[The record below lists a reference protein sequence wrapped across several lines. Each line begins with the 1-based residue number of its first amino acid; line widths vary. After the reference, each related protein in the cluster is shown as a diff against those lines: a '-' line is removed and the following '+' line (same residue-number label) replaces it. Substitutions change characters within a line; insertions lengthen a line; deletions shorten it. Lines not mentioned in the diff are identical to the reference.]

1 MSINNFPPYGYL
13 SPCNAATVSP
23 NLKVNMTEAVINQNQ
38 QAQAFS
44 PFGKRNANKDRI
56 EQEEAELKRLAEDKN
71 NPPEGNDGDD
81 SNLNAEEKSFKKR
94 YGDLRRHS
102 QQQQVALQKQIDELR
117 SQLQS
122 STEKQIKLP
131 KSEEELNEW
140 ARTYPDV
147 AKIVETIAIKKAKE
161 QTQALDERFKQ
172 LDEREHQTAKE
183 KAEAELMR
191 LHPDF
196 DSIRDD
202 DDFHNW
208 VEDQPKW
215 VQDALYDNDSD
226 ARAAA
231 RAIDLYKA
239 DKNIKTKKSTSDK
252 GAAESVNTRGSRS
265 APTGESKEGVF
276 YESQVSKMSTFEYEK
291 NQDAI
296 AKALQSGKFVYDISG
311 NAR

>member
-1 MSINNFPPYGYL
+1 
-13 SPCNAATVSP
+13 
-23 NLKVNMTEAVINQNQ
+23 MTEAVINQNQ

-44 PFGKRNANKDRI
+44 PFGKRNANKDKI
-56 EQEEAELKRLAEDKN
+56 EQEEAELKQLAEDKS
-71 NPPEGNDGDD
+71 NPPEDNNGDD
-81 SNLNAEEKSFKKR
+81 SNLSAEEKSFKKR

-102 QQQQVALQKQIDELR
+102 QQQQTTLQKQIDELR

-140 ARTYPDV
+140 AKTYPDV

-172 LDEREHQTAKE
+172 LDEREHQTSKD

-196 DSIRDD
+196 DVIRDD

-208 VEDQPKW
+208 VEEQPKW
-215 VQDALYDNDSD
+215 IQDALYDNESD

-265 APTGESKEGVF
+265 TPTGESKDGVF
-276 YESQVSKMSTFEYEK
+276 YESQVNKMSTFEYEK
-291 NQDAI
+291 NQEAI

-311 NAR
+311 SAR

>member
-1 MSINNFPPYGYL
+1 M
-13 SPCNAATVSP
+13 
-23 NLKVNMTEAVINQNQ
+23 KQ
-38 QAQAFS
+38 
-44 PFGKRNANKDRI
+44 
-56 EQEEAELKRLAEDKN
+56 LAEDKSNPSEDN
-71 NPPEGNDGDD
+71 NGDD
-81 SNLNAEEKSFKKR
+81 SNLSAEEKSFKKR

-102 QQQQVALQKQIDELR
+102 QQQQVTLQKQIDELR

-140 ARTYPDV
+140 ARAYPDV

-183 KAEAELMR
+183 KAEAELTR

-202 DDFHNW
+202 DAFHNW
-208 VEDQPKW
+208 VEEQPKW
-215 VQDALYDNDSD
+215 VQDALYDNESD
-226 ARAAA
+226 AVSAA

-239 DKNIKTKKSTSDK
+239 DKGIKTKKTASDK

-265 APTGESKEGVF
+265 APTGESKDGVF
-276 YESQVSKMSTFEYEK
+276 YESEVSKMSTFEYEK
-291 NQDAI
+291 NQEAI
-296 AKALQSGKFVYDISG
+296 AKALQSGKFVYDVSG

>member
-1 MSINNFPPYGYL
+1 
-13 SPCNAATVSP
+13 
-23 NLKVNMTEAVINQNQ
+23 MTEVVINQNQ

-56 EQEEAELKRLAEDKN
+56 EQEEAELKKLAEDKN
-71 NPPEGNDGDD
+71 NPPEDNNDGDD

-102 QQQQVALQKQIDELR
+102 QQQQTTLQKQIDELR
-117 SQLQS
+117 SQLQQ

-140 ARTYPDV
+140 AAQYPDV

-161 QTQALDERFKQ
+161 QTKALDERFKQ
-172 LDEREHQTAKE
+172 LDEREHQTSKD

-196 DSIRDD
+196 DAIRDD
-202 DDFHNW
+202 DEFHTW
-208 VEDQPKW
+208 VDEQPKW
-215 VQDALYDNDSD
+215 VQDALYDNEND
-226 ARAAA
+226 AKAAA

-239 DKNIKTKKSTSDK
+239 DKGIKVKKATPDK
-252 GAAESVNTRGSRS
+252 SAAESVNTRGSRS
-265 APTGESKEGVF
+265 APTGESKDGVF

-291 NQDAI
+291 NQEAI

>member
-1 MSINNFPPYGYL
+1 
-13 SPCNAATVSP
+13 
-23 NLKVNMTEAVINQNQ
+23 MTEAVINQNQ

-44 PFGKRNANKDRI
+44 PFGKRNANKDKI
-56 EQEEAELKRLAEDKN
+56 EQEEAELKQLAEDKN
-71 NPPEGNDGDD
+71 KEPQEAQEPED
-81 SNLNAEEKSFKKR
+81 SSLNAEEKSFKKR

-102 QQQQVALQKQIDELR
+102 QQQQTTLQKQIDELR
-117 SQLQS
+117 SQLQQ
-122 STEKQIKLP
+122 STEKQISLP
-131 KSEEELNEW
+131 KSEEELAEW
-140 ARTYPDV
+140 AKTYPDV

-172 LDEREHQTAKE
+172 LDEREHKTSKD

-196 DSIRDD
+196 DAIRDD

-208 VEDQPKW
+208 VEEQPKW
-215 VQDALYDNDSD
+215 IQDALYDNESD
-226 ARAAA
+226 AKAAA

-239 DKNIKTKKSTSDK
+239 DKGIKVKKTTTDK

-265 APTGESKEGVF
+265 APTGESKDGVF

-291 NQDAI
+291 NQEAI

-311 NAR
+311 SAR

>member
-1 MSINNFPPYGYL
+1 
-13 SPCNAATVSP
+13 
-23 NLKVNMTEAVINQNQ
+23 MTEAVINQNQ

-56 EQEEAELKRLAEDKN
+56 EQEEAELKQLAEDKS
-71 NPPEGNDGDD
+71 NPQESQDGED
-81 SNLNAEEKSFKKR
+81 SNLSAEEKSFKKR

-102 QQQQVALQKQIDELR
+102 QQQQVGLQKQIDDLR
-117 SQLQS
+117 SQLQQ

-140 ARTYPDV
+140 AAQYPDV

-172 LDEREHQTAKE
+172 LDEREQKTSKDN
-183 KAEAELMR
+183 AEAELMR

-196 DSIRDD
+196 DVIRDD
-202 DDFHNW
+202 DAFHNW
-208 VEDQPKW
+208 VEEEPKW
-215 VQDALYDNDSD
+215 IQDALYDNESD
-226 ARAAA
+226 AKAAA

-239 DKNIKTKKSTSDK
+239 DKGIKTKKTTSDR

-265 APTGESKEGVF
+265 APTGESTDGVF

-291 NQDAI
+291 NQEAI
-296 AKALQSGKFVYDISG
+296 AKALQSGKFIYDVSG

>member
-1 MSINNFPPYGYL
+1 
-13 SPCNAATVSP
+13 
-23 NLKVNMTEAVINQNQ
+23 MTEAVVNQNL
-38 QAQAFS
+38 QAQTFS

-56 EQEEAELKRLAEDKN
+56 EQEEAELKELAEDKS
-71 NPPEGNDGDD
+71 NPQDPED
-81 SNLNAEEKSFKKR
+81 SNLSAEEKSFKKR

-102 QQQQVALQKQIDELR
+102 QQQQVGLQKQIDELR

-140 ARTYPDV
+140 ARAYPDV

-183 KAEAELMR
+183 KAEADLTR

-196 DSIRDD
+196 DTIRDD
-202 DDFHNW
+202 DAFHSW
-208 VEDQPKW
+208 VEEQPKW
-215 VQDALYDNDSD
+215 IQDALYDNESD
-226 ARAAA
+226 AVSAA

-239 DKNIKTKKSTSDK
+239 DKGIKTKKTASDK

-265 APTGESKEGVF
+265 APTGESKDGVF
-276 YESQVSKMSTFEYEK
+276 YESEVSKMSTFEYEK
-291 NQDAI
+291 NQEAI

-311 NAR
+311 SAR

>member
-1 MSINNFPPYGYL
+1 
-13 SPCNAATVSP
+13 
-23 NLKVNMTEAVINQNQ
+23 MTEAVINQNQ

-44 PFGKRNANKDRI
+44 PFGKRNANKDKI
-56 EQEEAELKRLAEDKN
+56 EQEEAELKQMAEDKN
-71 NPPEGNDGDD
+71 KEPQEPQESED
-81 SNLNAEEKSFKKR
+81 SSLNAEEKSFKKR

-102 QQQQVALQKQIDELR
+102 QQQQTTLQKQIDELR
-117 SQLQS
+117 SQLQQ
-122 STEKQIKLP
+122 STEKQISLP
-131 KSEEELNEW
+131 KSEEELAEW
-140 ARTYPDV
+140 AKTYPDV

-172 LDEREHQTAKE
+172 LDERENKTSKD

-196 DSIRDD
+196 DVIRDD

-208 VEDQPKW
+208 VEEQPKW
-215 VQDALYDNDSD
+215 IQDALYDNESD
-226 ARAAA
+226 AKAAA

-239 DKNIKTKKSTSDK
+239 DKGIKVKKSTADK
-252 GAAESVNTRGSRS
+252 GAAESVNTRSSRS
-265 APTGESKEGVF
+265 APTGESTDGVF

-291 NQDAI
+291 SQEAI

-311 NAR
+311 SAR

>member
-1 MSINNFPPYGYL
+1 
-13 SPCNAATVSP
+13 
-23 NLKVNMTEAVINQNQ
+23 MTEAVINQNQ

-56 EQEEAELKRLAEDKN
+56 EQEEAELKELAEDKS
-71 NPPEGNDGDD
+71 NPQDPED
-81 SNLNAEEKSFKKR
+81 SNLSAEEKSFKKR

-102 QQQQVALQKQIDELR
+102 QQQQVTLQKQIDELR

-131 KSEEELNEW
+131 KSEEELSEW
-140 ARTYPDV
+140 ARAYPDV

-183 KAEAELMR
+183 KAEADLTR

-196 DSIRDD
+196 DNIRDD
-202 DDFHNW
+202 DAFHSW
-208 VEDQPKW
+208 VEEQPKW
-215 VQDALYDNDSD
+215 IQDALYDNESD
-226 ARAAA
+226 AVSAA

-239 DKNIKTKKSTSDK
+239 DKGIKTKKQSKDN

-265 APTGESKEGVF
+265 APTGESKDGVF
-276 YESQVSKMSTFEYEK
+276 YESQVSKMTTFEYEK
-291 NQDAI
+291 NQEAI
-296 AKALQSGKFVYDISG
+296 AKALQSGKFVYDVSG

>member
-1 MSINNFPPYGYL
+1 
-13 SPCNAATVSP
+13 
-23 NLKVNMTEAVINQNQ
+23 MTEAVINPNQ

-71 NPPEGNDGDD
+71 NPSQDQQDSGDD
-81 SNLNAEEKSFKKR
+81 SNLSGEEKSFKKR

-102 QQQQVALQKQIDELR
+102 QQQQTALQKQIDELR
-117 SQLQS
+117 SQLQQ

-140 ARTYPDV
+140 AKTYPDV

-208 VEDQPKW
+208 VEEQPKW

-226 ARAAA
+226 AKAAA

-239 DKNIKTKKSTSDK
+239 DKGIKTKKASSDK

-265 APTGESKEGVF
+265 APTGESKDGVF
-276 YESQVSKMSTFEYEK
+276 YESQVNKMSTFEYEK
-291 NQDAI
+291 NQEAI

-311 NAR
+311 SAR

>member
-1 MSINNFPPYGYL
+1 
-13 SPCNAATVSP
+13 
-23 NLKVNMTEAVINQNQ
+23 MTEAVINQNQ

-44 PFGKRNANKDRI
+44 PFGKRNANKDKI
-56 EQEEAELKRLAEDKN
+56 EQEEAELKKLAEDKN
-71 NPPEGNDGDD
+71 NPPEDNNDGDD

-102 QQQQVALQKQIDELR
+102 QQQQTTLQKQIDELR
-117 SQLQS
+117 SQLQQ

-140 ARTYPDV
+140 AAQYPDV

-161 QTQALDERFKQ
+161 QTKALDERFKQ
-172 LDEREHQTAKE
+172 LDEREHQTSKD

-196 DSIRDD
+196 DAIRDD
-202 DDFHNW
+202 DEFHSW
-208 VEDQPKW
+208 VDEQPKW
-215 VQDALYDNDSD
+215 VQDALYDNESD

-239 DKNIKTKKSTSDK
+239 DKGIKAKRTSPDR

-265 APTGESKEGVF
+265 APTGESKDGVF

-291 NQDAI
+291 NQEAI

-311 NAR
+311 SAR

>member
-1 MSINNFPPYGYL
+1 
-13 SPCNAATVSP
+13 
-23 NLKVNMTEAVINQNQ
+23 MTEAVINQNQ

-44 PFGKRNANKDRI
+44 PFGKRNANKDKI
-56 EQEEAELKRLAEDKN
+56 EQEEAELKQIAEDKN
-71 NPPEGNDGDD
+71 KDPQEAQEPED
-81 SNLNAEEKSFKKR
+81 SSLNAEEKSFKKR

-102 QQQQVALQKQIDELR
+102 QQQQTTLQKQIDELR
-117 SQLQS
+117 SQLQQ
-122 STEKQIKLP
+122 STEKQISLP
-131 KSEEELNEW
+131 KSEEELAEW
-140 ARTYPDV
+140 AKTYPDV

-172 LDEREHQTAKE
+172 LDEREHQTSKD

-196 DSIRDD
+196 DVIRDD

-208 VEDQPKW
+208 VEEQPKW

-239 DKNIKTKKSTSDK
+239 DKGIKTKKASSDK

-265 APTGESKEGVF
+265 APTGESKDGVF
-276 YESQVSKMSTFEYEK
+276 YESQVNKMSTFEYEK
-291 NQDAI
+291 NQEAI

-311 NAR
+311 SAR

>member
-1 MSINNFPPYGYL
+1 
-13 SPCNAATVSP
+13 
-23 NLKVNMTEAVINQNQ
+23 
-38 QAQAFS
+38 
-44 PFGKRNANKDRI
+44 
-56 EQEEAELKRLAEDKN
+56 
-71 NPPEGNDGDD
+71 
-81 SNLNAEEKSFKKR
+81 
-94 YGDLRRHS
+94 
-102 QQQQVALQKQIDELR
+102 LQKQIDDLR

-140 ARTYPDV
+140 ARAYPDV

-161 QTQALDERFKQ
+161 QTKALDERFKQ

-183 KAEAELMR
+183 KAEADLTR

-202 DDFHNW
+202 DAFHNW
-208 VEDQPKW
+208 VEEQPKW
-215 VQDALYDNDSD
+215 VQDALYDNESD
-226 ARAAA
+226 AVSAA

-239 DKNIKTKKSTSDK
+239 DKGIKTKKTTSDR

-265 APTGESKEGVF
+265 APTGESKDGVF
-276 YESQVSKMSTFEYEK
+276 YESEVSKMSTFEYEK
-291 NQDAI
+291 NQEAI

-311 NAR
+311 SAR

>member
-1 MSINNFPPYGYL
+1 
-13 SPCNAATVSP
+13 
-23 NLKVNMTEAVINQNQ
+23 MTEAVINQNQ

-44 PFGKRNANKDRI
+44 PFGKRNANKDKI
-56 EQEEAELKRLAEDKN
+56 EQEEAELKQMAEDKN
-71 NPPEGNDGDD
+71 KEPQEAQEPED
-81 SNLNAEEKSFKKR
+81 SSLNAEEKSFKKR

-102 QQQQVALQKQIDELR
+102 QQQQTTLQKQIDELR
-117 SQLQS
+117 SQLQQ
-122 STEKQIKLP
+122 STEKQISLP
-131 KSEEELNEW
+131 KSEEELAEW
-140 ARTYPDV
+140 AKTYPDV

-172 LDEREHQTAKE
+172 LDEREHKTSKD

-196 DSIRDD
+196 DVIRDD

-208 VEDQPKW
+208 VEEQPKW
-215 VQDALYDNDSD
+215 IQDALYDNESD
-226 ARAAA
+226 AKAAA

-239 DKNIKTKKSTSDK
+239 DKGIKVKKSTADK
-252 GAAESVNTRGSRS
+252 GAAESVNTRSSRS
-265 APTGESKEGVF
+265 APTGESTDGVF

-291 NQDAI
+291 SQEAI

-311 NAR
+311 SAR

>member
-1 MSINNFPPYGYL
+1 MQLQLAP
-13 SPCNAATVSP
+13 T
-23 NLKVNMTEAVINQNQ
+23 LKVNMTEAMINQNQ

-56 EQEEAELKRLAEDKN
+56 EQEEAELKQLSEDKN
-71 NPPEGNDGDD
+71 NQQEAQDGEE
-81 SNLNAEEKSFKKR
+81 SSLSGEEKSFKKR

-102 QQQQVALQKQIDELR
+102 QQQQTTLQKQIDELR
-117 SQLQS
+117 SQLQQ

-140 ARTYPDV
+140 VKTYPDV

-172 LDEREHQTAKE
+172 LDERENQTAKD
-183 KAEAELMR
+183 KAEAELTR

-196 DSIRDD
+196 DVIRDD
-202 DDFHNW
+202 DDFHSW
-208 VEDQPKW
+208 VEEQPKW

-226 ARAAA
+226 AKAAA

-239 DKNIKTKKSTSDK
+239 DKGIKTKKATSDK

-265 APTGESKEGVF
+265 APTGESKDGVF
-276 YESQVSKMSTFEYEK
+276 YESQVNKMSTFEYEK
-291 NQDAI
+291 NQEAI

-311 NAR
+311 SAR

>member
-1 MSINNFPPYGYL
+1 
-13 SPCNAATVSP
+13 
-23 NLKVNMTEAVINQNQ
+23 MTEAVINPNQ

-71 NPPEGNDGDD
+71 NPSQDQQDSGDD
-81 SNLNAEEKSFKKR
+81 SNLSGEEKSFKKR

-102 QQQQVALQKQIDELR
+102 QQQQTALQKQIDELR
-117 SQLQS
+117 SQLQQ

-140 ARTYPDV
+140 AKTYPDV

-208 VEDQPKW
+208 VEEQPKW

-226 ARAAA
+226 AKAAA

-239 DKNIKTKKSTSDK
+239 DKNIKTKKPTSDK

-265 APTGESKEGVF
+265 APTGESKDGVF
-276 YESQVSKMSTFEYEK
+276 YESQVNKMSTFEYEK
-291 NQDAI
+291 NQEAI

-311 NAR
+311 SAR

>member
-1 MSINNFPPYGYL
+1 
-13 SPCNAATVSP
+13 
-23 NLKVNMTEAVINQNQ
+23 MTEAVINQNQ

-44 PFGKRNANKDRI
+44 PFGKRNANKDKI
-56 EQEEAELKRLAEDKN
+56 EQEEAELKQLAEDKN
-71 NPPEGNDGDD
+71 KEPQEAQEPED
-81 SNLNAEEKSFKKR
+81 SSLNAEEKSFKKR

-102 QQQQVALQKQIDELR
+102 QQQQTTLQKQIDELR
-117 SQLQS
+117 SQLQQ
-122 STEKQIKLP
+122 STEKQISLP
-131 KSEEELNEW
+131 KSEEELAEW
-140 ARTYPDV
+140 AKTYPDV

-172 LDEREHQTAKE
+172 LDERENKTSKD

-196 DSIRDD
+196 DAIRDD

-208 VEDQPKW
+208 VEEQPKW
-215 VQDALYDNDSD
+215 IQDALYDNESD
-226 ARAAA
+226 AKAAA

-239 DKNIKTKKSTSDK
+239 DKGIKVKKSTADK
-252 GAAESVNTRGSRS
+252 GAAESVNTRSSRS
-265 APTGESKEGVF
+265 APTGESTDGVF

-291 NQDAI
+291 NQEAI

-311 NAR
+311 SAR

>member
-1 MSINNFPPYGYL
+1 MQLQLAP
-13 SPCNAATVSP
+13 T
-23 NLKVNMTEAVINQNQ
+23 LKVNMTEAMINQNQ

-56 EQEEAELKRLAEDKN
+56 EQEEAELKQLSEDKN
-71 NPPEGNDGDD
+71 TQQESQDGEE
-81 SNLNAEEKSFKKR
+81 SSLSGEEKSFKKR

-102 QQQQVALQKQIDELR
+102 QQQQTTLQKQIDELR
-117 SQLQS
+117 SQLQQ

-140 ARTYPDV
+140 VKTYPDV

-172 LDEREHQTAKE
+172 LDERENQTAKD
-183 KAEAELMR
+183 KAEAELTR

-196 DSIRDD
+196 DVIRDD
-202 DDFHNW
+202 DDFHSW
-208 VEDQPKW
+208 VEEQPKW

-226 ARAAA
+226 AKAAA

-239 DKNIKTKKSTSDK
+239 DKGIKTKKATSDK

-265 APTGESKEGVF
+265 APTGESKDGVF
-276 YESQVSKMSTFEYEK
+276 YESQVNKMSTFEYEK
-291 NQDAI
+291 NQEAI

-311 NAR
+311 SAR